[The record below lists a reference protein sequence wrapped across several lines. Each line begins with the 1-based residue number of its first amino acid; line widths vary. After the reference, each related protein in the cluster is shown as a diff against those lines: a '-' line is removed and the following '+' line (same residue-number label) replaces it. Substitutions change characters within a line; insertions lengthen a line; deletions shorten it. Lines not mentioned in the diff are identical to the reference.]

1 MALESM
7 GYIKQSVNGTVEILW
22 NSEYVG
28 DKMTLDTTAF
38 TDGVC
43 KAGTPM
49 ALGGTKATG
58 DAAFGI
64 LLHDVYQERPQ
75 GTVVI
80 GGYINTTVAE
90 EHSGVTISETV
101 KTALKNVVFMNGGED

>member
-7 GYIKQSVNGTVEILW
+7 GYIKQSVDGTVEILY
-22 NSEYVG
+22 NSAYVG
-28 DKMTLDTTAF
+28 DAMTLDTAAF
-38 TDGVC
+38 TEGVC

-58 DAAFGI
+58 EDAVGI

-75 GTVVI
+75 GTVVV
-80 GGYINTTVAE
+80 GGYINTAVAE
-90 EHSGVTISETV
+90 EHAGITISDDV
-101 KTALKNVVFMNGGED
+101 KNALKNVVFMGGDE